1 MHTIKNQ
8 WLGNIRADI
17 LAGIVVGLALIPEA
31 LAFAFIVGVDP
42 RVARYTLHLRLQ

>member
-1 MHTIKNQ
+1 MNTWQQQ
-8 WLGNIRADI
+8 WFGNVRGDI

-42 RVARYTLHLRLQ
+42 RYAL